1 MKKFLKNTTTGLT
14 CLIEV
19 IVGIF
24 LLVNA
29 HAFLQYLMLIA
40 GVIVSVLGV
49 ISLIKYFVAKP
60 EDAEKGALTSALTML
75 TLGVVLIIYQGFI
88 VNLDAYLAY
97 IIGAVILY
105 SGYQKLESMVE
116 KIRNKKF
123 FIVSLISALLT
134 IAFAAIVFF
143 LKGNA
148 VWIFV
153 GVTLLVEGGIDLV
166 DMIVGAV
173 KGKEKKE
180 NKPIEAEAEEAPSE
194 EE

>member
-1 MKKFLKNTTTGLT
+1 MKKFLKNTTTGIT

-60 EDAEKGALTSALTML
+60 EDSEKGALTSALTML
-75 TLGVVLIIYQGFI
+75 TLGIVLIIYQEFI
-88 VNLDAYLAY
+88 VKLDAYLAY

-123 FIVSLISALLT
+123 FVVSLISALLT

-143 LKGNA
+143 LKGKA

-180 NKPIEAEAEEAPSE
+180 NKPIEAEAVEAPSE